1 MELVGPDTG
10 GALWVGCVRQA
21 ASLPHALLPWRWPA
35 LFLDLVIRAFRLL
48 RQPWLGRYSHL
59 FLWRGTTIWEASTIW
74 RRGDIREYDRR
85 DLIVDAME
93 VVAALPRAPHRLE
106 SLCHQGAGGTPG
118 CRRGGTPRLQSGGT
132 GLCRGEAVPRPRA
145 THRVAPT
152 SGASRPAVRARCIV
166 PLQPWQVRK
175 AIEMAEA
182 MVGRPY
188 DWYQLIRIAA
198 FELGILHD
206 DRMLPRDGAR
216 PICSEGVA
224 MCFLAAGIDLPG
236 AAGVPLW
243 RFAPDHMD
251 KLRRT
256 RPDLVRL
263 VGRLRWDG
271 DPRRTPKARRGDTT
285 AGSRLRALRVPSR
298 MVGNASAREERP

>member
-1 MELVGPDTG
+1 MTRVGPDTH
-10 GALWVGCVRQA
+10 GALWIGCVRA
-21 ASLPHALLPWRWPA
+21 RFSLLPWRWPA

-48 RQPWLGRYSHL
+48 RQPWLGQYSHL
-59 FLWRGTTIWEASTIW
+59 FLWHGTTIWEAAAIW
-74 RRGDIREYDRR
+74 RRGNIRDYDRR
-85 DLIVDAME
+85 DVVVDAME
-93 VVAALPRAPHRLE
+93 VLGPSALVGGASRPACAGRSGGTGFPACGPRA
-106 SLCHQGAGGTPG
+106 GTA
-118 CRRGGTPRLQSGGT
+118 RLQSGGT
-132 GLCRGEAVPRPRA
+132 CLRA
-145 THRVAPT
+145 HTHRQAGFPACGSQ
-152 SGASRPAVRARCIV
+152 SGGTGFPACGTRAGTAR
-166 PLQPWQVRK
+166 LQPWQVRK

-188 DWYQLIRIAA
+188 DWYQIVRIAA

-206 DRMLPRDGAR
+206 DRMSPRDGDR

-224 MCFLAAGIDLPG
+224 MCFLAAGVDLPG

-271 DPRRTPKARRGDTT
+271 DPRRTPRTRRGDTK
-285 AGSRLRALRVPSR
+285 AASRLRALRVPSW
-298 MVGNASAREERP
+298 MVGKASAREERS

>member
-10 GALWVGCVRQA
+10 GALWVGCCRGRFTLA
-21 ASLPHALLPWRWPA
+21 PWRWPGL
-35 LFLDLVIRAFRLL
+35 LFGLLIRAFRLL

-59 FLWRGTTIWEASTIW
+59 FLWHGTTIWEAAAIW
-74 RRGDIREYDRR
+74 RRGSIEDYRGKPVVIE
-85 DLIVDAME
+85 AME
-93 VVAALPRAPHRLE
+93 VGAALPRAPHRLE
-106 SLCHQGAGGTPG
+106 SLCHQIVG
-118 CRRGGTPRLQSGGT
+118 
-132 GLCRGEAVPRPRA
+132 
-145 THRVAPT
+145 
-152 SGASRPAVRARCIV
+152 GASRPASTRASRPANHRLESLCHRSRAETACLCV
-166 PLQPWQVRK
+166 PRRQARLKPWQVRK
-175 AIEMAEA
+175 ALEMAEA

-188 DWYQLIRIAA
+188 DWYQIIRIAA

-206 DRMLPRDGAR
+206 DRMLPRDGER

-224 MCFLAAGIDLPG
+224 MCFLAAGVDLPG

-263 VGRLRWDG
+263 VGRLEWKGRG
-271 DPRRTPKARRGDTT
+271 RRGECRGTTHSPLDPR
-285 AGSRLRALRVPSR
+285 PSPLDPP
-298 MVGNASAREERP
+298 GAP

>member
-1 MELVGPDTG
+1 MEVVGPDTG
-10 GALWVGCVRQA
+10 GALWIGCVRA
-21 ASLPHALLPWRWPA
+21 RFSLLPWRWPA

-59 FLWRGTTIWEASTIW
+59 FLWHGTTIWEASTIW
-74 RRGDIREYDRR
+74 RRGDIRDYDRR
-85 DLIVDAME
+85 DVIVDAME
-93 VVAALPRAPHRLE
+93 VTASPPVG
-106 SLCHQGAGGTPG
+106 GAS
-118 CRRGGTPRLQSGGT
+118 RSV
-132 GLCRGEAVPRPRA
+132 GEASLHVG
-145 THRVAPT
+145 
-152 SGASRPAVRARCIV
+152 GASRPACARRSGGTGFPACGSRAGTAR
-166 PLQPWQVRK
+166 LQPWQVRK
-175 AIEMAEA
+175 AIEMADA

-188 DWYQLIRIAA
+188 DWYQIIRIAA
-198 FELGILHD
+198 FELGIIHD
-206 DRMLPRDGAR
+206 DRMSPRDGDR

-224 MCFLAAGIDLPG
+224 MCYLAADIDLPG

-271 DPRRTPKARRGDTT
+271 DPRRTPRPRRGDTK
-285 AGSRLRALRVPSR
+285 AGSRLRVLRVPSW
-298 MVGNASAREERP
+298 MIGKASAREERP